1 MVLRRSPCCRYR
13 KSSLSRTGIGQA
25 AGGGTQLKVL
35 LVVLCLA
42 LPFPAV
48 ADSLYPGPPAHAE
61 LMARRP
67 GLAFDGWAPWRID
80 LDLLREVNREVNASM
95 AYRSEAR
102 DAWGSGADCDDYAVR
117 KLETLM
123 AAGVPRGALRLA
135 VGRVSG
141 RGHAVLVVRDLWVLD
156 NRRDDLYRLD
166 GGEQVVDAPIIE
178 AWEAT
183 GGAWDPAGGFANLA
197 EHLQWARER

>member
-1 MVLRRSPCCRYR
+1 M
-13 KSSLSRTGIGQA
+13 RT
-25 AGGGTQLKVL
+25 L

-48 ADSLYPGPPAHAE
+48 AESLYPSPPAYAE
-61 LMARRP
+61 LLARRP
-67 GLAFDGWAPWRID
+67 GLAFEGWAPWRVD

-95 AYRSEAR
+95 PYRAEAR
-102 DAWGSGADCDDYAVR
+102 DVWGRGADCDDYAVR
-117 KLETLM
+117 KLETLI

-135 VGRVSG
+135 IGRVLG

-166 GGEQVVDAPIIE
+166 TSAPVIE
-178 AWEAT
+178 AWEST
-183 GGAWDPAGGFANLA
+183 GGAWDPAASFASLADHLRLA
-197 EHLQWARER
+197 EDP